1 MNRIRNV
8 DRTDSTSND
17 KGLLKYV
24 GPYRIQTTWP
34 FPDNEV
40 MIIGTIET
48 VPPVVIGELVWI
60 EEKMLDD
67 QKWFEWDVDEEEK
80 SSGKE
85 EVSSDKVKLPSA
97 SKTTR

>member
-1 MNRIRNV
+1 MILTKDIYN
-8 DRTDSTSND
+8 TSND
-17 KGLLKYV
+17 NSFLKSL

-40 MIIGTIET
+40 MIIGTPET

-67 QKWFEWDVDEEEK
+67 RKWFEWDVDEEEE

-85 EVSSDKVKLPSA
+85 EVSSDKKA
-97 SKTTR
+97 SQKK